1 MHWNR
6 QCSQWSKSVGRFKGW
21 ECERKTLGRPEHQ
34 LSMYGASWIPQS
46 FKLNEEEGKGQIADV
61 RMQNSLL
68 MRAHEF
74 KIEGFRVLMFRS
86 FAYLLLFGSFE
97 TEAGLGEPFVEA
109 LVEAPA
115 IAAELL
121 RGYCLR
127 SGSTIPHSSRYDS
140 LVP

>member
-1 MHWNR
+1 M
-6 QCSQWSKSVGRFKGW
+6 
-21 ECERKTLGRPEHQ
+21 
-34 LSMYGASWIPQS
+34 
-46 FKLNEEEGKGQIADV
+46 NEEEGKGQIEDV

-86 FAYLLLFGSFE
+86 FAYLLSFGSFE

-127 SGSTIPHSSRYDS
+127 SSSTIPHSSRYDS

>member
-1 MHWNR
+1 M
-6 QCSQWSKSVGRFKGW
+6 
-21 ECERKTLGRPEHQ
+21 
-34 LSMYGASWIPQS
+34 
-46 FKLNEEEGKGQIADV
+46 NEEEGKGQIEDV

-68 MRAHEF
+68 MCAHEF

-86 FAYLLLFGSFE
+86 FSYLLLFGSFE

-115 IAAELL
+115 IAAEFL

-127 SGSTIPHSSRYDS
+127 SRSTIPHS
-140 LVP
+140 